1 MDAVREI
8 TPQKSAEEPEGG
20 SSAIL
25 RQHNCRVRYVT
36 DDMQAST
43 ALAVILA
50 DAKDGIVAIDIE
62 TAPHESERQRLAALA
77 HKEAVARGTLQA
89 LIKLRGDAA
98 AMGKAKADLKA
109 LIAQKAYAE
118 RAGLDPDRASIRLLQ
133 VYGGGRTVLVADML
147 RVGIKVFEPLWDIPV
162 VAHNAAFELSFLHRA
177 GIEPAEI
184 HCTMQAVRLLHGPN
198 VASLED
204 AAATVLGIDMDK
216 TCQTSDWS
224 QPNLTLAQIEYA
236 AADAVVLWR
245 LANRVLPRL
254 AEREPAY
261 EIQMTA
267 IPAVVR
273 MEARGF
279 KMDAEAHAKL
289 VSDLTEEK
297 RKAEA
302 TYHDACVACGR
313 NDLAAHGVPST
324 PAQKE
329 ALLMA
334 LLDSD
339 EVAAWARTAKTGKL
353 STKKSELR
361 RAAHYP
367 PIAALTKIA
376 VLDKQLSSFGITLAA
391 QVSPVTGRI
400 HADYR
405 VAGAITGRASCSSPN
420 LQQIPRDNRFRALFV
435 AAPGNVLVAA
445 DFSSMELRAAAEIS
459 GDDAMRNAFERGDD
473 LHRLTAAM
481 VTGKKPEEVTA
492 EERSSAKRVNFGAAY
507 GSGARGLIKSAWDS
521 YGVVMT
527 SSRGGE
533 LALRFLRGLSD
544 LRQMAADPCRQV
556 RSRQADRHR
565 AGCRRGYR
573 PSFRTVVAEA
583 GSILLHGGVQS
594 AYPRCVRRCID
605 AGPRRD
611 RRGSLRGRH
620 QWRSRGMAS
629 RRDRAGSADRGGQAR
644 RRASG
649 EGDGRSLCRN
659 LSERATERSGRRA
672 QRHHLGVVENV
683 NSRRGDSTPM
693 DTALFPLLS
702 DDVGSAT

>member
-1 MDAVREI
+1 MDTVREI

-25 RQHNCRVRYVT
+25 RRHNCRVQYVT

-77 HKEAVARGTLQA
+77 HKEAVARGTLRA

-184 HCTMQAVRLLHGPN
+184 HCTMQAVRLLYGPN
-198 VASLED
+198 VASLEH
-204 AAATVLGIDMDK
+204 AVATVLGIDMDK

-236 AADAVVLWR
+236 AADAVVLWQ

-279 KMDAEAHAKL
+279 KMDAEAHTKL

-302 TYHDACVACGR
+302 AYHDACVACGR
-313 NDLAAHGVPST
+313 NDLAALGVPST

-329 ALLMA
+329 ALLIA

-339 EVAAWARTAKTGKL
+339 EVAAWARTVKTGKL

-459 GDDAMRNAFERGDD
+459 GDAAMRNAFERGDD

-507 GSGARGLIKSAWDS
+507 GSGARGLMKSAWDS
-521 YGVVMT
+521 YGVVLT
-527 SSRGGE
+527 RAEAENWLSGFSAAFPIFAKWRRTHADKCEAARRIVIGRDAAEGIGRVFELSWLKPDRSSYTVACNLPIQGACADASM
-533 LALRFLRGLSD
+533 LALAAIDEALCEEGINGGPVAWLHDEIVLEVPIEEAMRAAELLEEAMVEAFAETFPNAPLNGLVD
-544 LRQMAADPCRQV
+544 VHNGTTWA
-556 RSRQADRHR
+556 
-565 AGCRRGYR
+565 
-573 PSFRTVVAEA
+573 
-583 GSILLHGGVQS
+583 
-594 AYPRCVRRCID
+594 
-605 AGPRRD
+605 
-611 RRGSLRGRH
+611 SLK
-620 QWRSRGMAS
+620 
-629 RRDRAGSADRGGQAR
+629 
-644 RRASG
+644 
-649 EGDGRSLCRN
+649 
-659 LSERATERSGRRA
+659 T
-672 QRHHLGVVENV
+672 
-683 NSRRGDSTPM
+683 
-693 DTALFPLLS
+693 
-702 DDVGSAT
+702 